1 MANFRK
7 RDNGWEYR
15 ISYKDS
21 DGKYKQK
28 SKSGF
33 KTKALANQAA
43 IEAERTL
50 QNDIYIDDK
59 ITLLDYFKKWSEI
72 HKKPNVSTIT
82 WKSYENTYKK
92 IKLYFEDTR
101 LNKITS
107 SMYQEVINR
116 YAKTHSQE
124 TVERFNVH
132 VKSAVSMAVYEGL
145 ITRNFCT
152 FAKVNSQNKG
162 IEIETKFLE
171 VEEYLKLL
179 EITSQKIEYQSYFIL
194 YLISVT
200 GVRFGECLGFT
211 QDDID
216 EQAKIISVNKTWD
229 YQTNNGFKPTKTK
242 SSIRKIPLDQYTLLF
257 LDRYKRDYWKENDE
271 NRIFSKISNN
281 GVNKTLRKI
290 VGRNVHAHSLRHTYA
305 SYLISKEVDLISIS
319 KVLGHEN
326 LTITLEVYAHQLEQ
340 QKEKNHNRIRKIFET
355 FGADLGRT

>member
-1 MANFRK
+1 MAYFRK

-15 ISYKDS
+15 ISYKTP
-21 DGKYKQK
+21 DGEFKQK

-43 IEAERTL
+43 IEVERQL
-50 QNDIYIDDK
+50 QNRIYIDDN

-72 HKKPNVSTIT
+72 HKKPNVSTTT
-82 WKSYENTYKK
+82 WKSYEITYKK
-92 IKLYFEDTR
+92 IRLYFKNTK

-107 SMYQEVINR
+107 SMYQEVINS
-116 YAKTHSQE
+116 YAQTHAQE

-132 VKSAVSMAVYEGL
+132 VKSAVAMAVHEG
-145 ITRNFCT
+145 IISRNFCT
-152 FAKVNSQNKG
+152 FSKVNSQNKG
-162 IEIETKFLE
+162 IEPETKFLE

-194 YLISVT
+194 YIIAVT
-200 GVRFGECLGFT
+200 GVRFGECLGLT
-211 QDDID
+211 WDDID
-216 EQAKIISVNKTWD
+216 MQAKTISVNKTWD
-229 YQTNNGFKPTKTK
+229 YHTNNGFKPTKTK
-242 SSIRKIPLDQYTLLF
+242 SSIRKIPLDQHSLL
-257 LDRYKRDYWKENDE
+257 LLKKYKKDYWQENDE

-281 GVNKTLRKI
+281 GVNNTLRKI

-355 FGADLGRT
+355 FGADLGQT